1 MTKVSISKYATN
13 NVCEMTDVSKTEFM
27 RNSHLCC
34 KFCNKEFK
42 HRVRHREHELQCEV
56 IAFNILHNVAEKR
69 LDLNDCFDNTK
80 NKNLRENIYLNNK
93 LVNCKSVI
101 PTNNEIITTTNVI
114 TDNVDVICIT
124 EPNTHMLSTLNN
136 TTKPDKPKKKI
147 RCCIKDADI
156 VVKPAPIEISVPIP
170 ITTDIDNNEIIYEMN
185 LKTEIEHLHKC
196 YENNKPFNVC
206 NNIDINNEIIETDN
220 VVIDDKNECDKFVS
234 SSNEICTDTFDT
246 DYILSFDNKSF
257 ELDEIKHNEY
267 DDIYTY
273 IVDNIELIND
283 THTYYKC
290 KTRSKYSDI
299 YYILIR
305 KHRNKPNVI
314 KLKYVTYEMMNLDF
328 MNWKLLNN

>member
-1 MTKVSISKYATN
+1 MTKVSISKFATN
-13 NVCEMTDVSKTEFM
+13 NVCEMTAISKTEFV

-56 IAFNILHNVAEKR
+56 IAFNIMHNIAEKR
-69 LDLNDCFDNTK
+69 LDLDNCFDHTK

-101 PTNNEIITTTNVI
+101 PTNNEIITTNTVV
-114 TDNVDVICIT
+114 TDNVTVIN
-124 EPNTHMLSTLNN
+124 EPSTHILSTLNN
-136 TTKPDKPKKKI
+136 TTKPDKPKKKV
-147 RCCIKDADI
+147 RCKIKDADI
-156 VVKPAPIEISVPIP
+156 VVKHNIEMKPVEISECIP
-170 ITTDIDNNEIIYEMN
+170 ITIDID
-185 LKTEIEHLHKC
+185 
-196 YENNKPFNVC
+196 
-206 NNIDINNEIIETDN
+206 NNEIIETDN
-220 VVIDDKNECDKFVS
+220 VVSDDKIECDKFVS
-234 SSNEICTDTFDT
+234 DSSKISTDTFDS
-246 DYILSFDNKSF
+246 DPILSFDTKSF
-257 ELDEIKHNEY
+257 ELDEIKQNEY

-273 IVDNIELIND
+273 VVDNIELIND

-314 KLKYVTYEMMNLDF
+314 KIKYVTYEMQNLDF